1 MIVLDT
7 HAWVRWLHPELGQPL
22 PEALRAWL
30 EQTAD
35 DLAVSVI
42 SCLEVAQLVKRGIL
56 DLPLPLPE
64 WFDAAL
70 AESEIACPTCIATLR
85 IASSLQRHRHA
96 MRFWSRRMASYK
108 IIRTYAGYGRRHR
121 HELGGYDALHD
132 SQSEFDH
139 VVFMEGAALFASIGP
154 IRISNTET
162 KRQPIRQ
169 VVPEYPTL
177 LPATSRYT

>member
-22 PEALRAWL
+22 PKTLRAWL

-56 DLPLPLPE
+56 DLPLPLPV

-70 AESEIACPTCIATLR
+70 AESGIACLPVTPALLHASTCLPDLHRDPADRIIIATTLER
-85 IASSLQRHRHA
+85 
-96 MRFWSRRMASYK
+96 
-108 IIRTYAGYGRRHR
+108 
-121 HELGGYDALHD
+121 DALLVTAD
-132 SQSEFDH
+132 GLIQ
-139 VVFMEGAALFASIGP
+139 
-154 IRISNTET
+154 
-162 KRQPIRQ
+162 Q
-169 VVPEYPTL
+169 YPNL
-177 LPATSRYT
+177 RWVWKSPPP

>member
-30 EQTAD
+30 ERTSD
-35 DLAVSVI
+35 DLVVSVI

-70 AESEIACPTCIATLR
+70 AESGIAC
-85 IASSLQRHRHA
+85 
-96 MRFWSRRMASYK
+96 
-108 IIRTYAGYGRRHR
+108 
-121 HELGGYDALHD
+121 
-132 SQSEFDH
+132 
-139 VVFMEGAALFASIGP
+139 
-154 IRISNTET
+154 
-162 KRQPIRQ
+162 
-169 VVPEYPTL
+169 
-177 LPATSRYT
+177 LPATPALLHASTRLPDLHRDPADRIIIAATLEHDALLVTADGLIQQYPNLRWVWKSPPT